1 MFAELGNLATL
12 ACGLPYAM
20 LAAAAF
26 PDRQVVGFRWRRRA
40 HDADGRA
47 RHLREI
53 CAEREGRSDQEKLP
67 RRRFLYLSWHC
78 HSSGRVPDSK
88 VIG

>member
-1 MFAELGNLATL
+1 MLMGELAT
-12 ACGLPYAM
+12 CEKYA
-20 LAAAAF
+20 LNVK
-26 PDRQVVGFRWRRRA
+26 VVA
-40 HDADGRA
+40 
-47 RHLREI
+47 I
-53 CAEREGRSDQEKLP
+53 KKLP

>member
-1 MFAELGNLATL
+1 MR
-12 ACGLPYAM
+12 CS
-20 LAAAAF
+20 AAAAF
-26 PDRQVVGFRWRRRA
+26 PDRQVVAFVG
-40 HDADGRA
+40 DGGLTMLMGELA
-47 RHLREI
+47 TCEKYALNVKVVAI
-53 CAEREGRSDQEKLP
+53 KKLP